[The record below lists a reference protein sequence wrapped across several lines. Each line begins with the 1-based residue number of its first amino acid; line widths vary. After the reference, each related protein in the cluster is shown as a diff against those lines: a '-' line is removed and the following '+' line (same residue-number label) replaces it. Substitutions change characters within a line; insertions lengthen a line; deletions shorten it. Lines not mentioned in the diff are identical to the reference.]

1 MLVAAIAFYFIF
13 SHKPYIDPAAAQVP
27 CFASC
32 LKMMDVRDIY
42 GDVKENF
49 VDTLPVPRVPRLP
62 GLPVRYSREK
72 LNNDVEI
79 NLEDVPL
86 LRGGNESGGEEGKIR
101 RLGGGEDSLVQLSVR
116 DVKMSTSRH
125 SSDYLTEQKY
135 HTTIL
140 QEEHNVSP
148 DRTSSSSS
156 STTSESQDSQI
167 RERRIIEQDLDP

>member
-72 LNNDVEI
+72 LNNDVVI

-116 DVKMSTSRH
+116 DVKMSTSRR
-125 SSDYLTEQKY
+125 SDYLTEQKN

-140 QEEHNVSP
+140 QEKHNVSP

-167 RERRIIEQDLDP
+167 RERRITEQDLDL

>member
-49 VDTLPVPRVPRLP
+49 VDPIPVPRVPRLP

-72 LNNDVEI
+72 FNNVVEI

-86 LRGGNESGGEEGKIR
+86 LRGNESGEDEGKTR

-116 DVKMSTSRH
+116 DVKTRTTDSRR
-125 SSDYLTEQKY
+125 SDYLTEMK
-135 HTTIL
+135 HNTTTL
-140 QEEHNVSP
+140 QEYDVSP

-156 STTSESQDSQI
+156 SSTSDSQDSRI